1 MRFVL
6 HFDSI
11 SISIS
16 ISISLLFYSTMPTI
30 AGPSSSPHKHIVAA
44 RSENTGVPE
53 VNTPRKRKLRSD
65 SADEVASTAI
75 VTESSFATPMK
86 WKSPRRCAVSSPK
99 TLKKEDSKGKLDSP
113 VMSAVKDRFDC
124 LDVKSKWNPREDDQ
138 MKAVKEALHVSK
150 APSTVV
156 CREDEQRRV
165 LEFVKGCM
173 EQKKAGSLYI
183 CGCPGTGKSLSM
195 EKIRQQAEDW
205 AQQVISLVLCVS
217 SGLGDIHFI
226 HGFFQEGLPC
236 LETVSVNCTSL
247 TKTTDI
253 FSKILG
259 ESETGKKVNG
269 PSSPLQRLQVLFSQ
283 KQQSSSTKMMLII
296 ADEMDYLITRDR
308 GVLHELFMLTTLPFS
323 RCILIGVANAIDLAD
338 RFLPKLK
345 SLNCK
350 PLVVTF
356 RAYSM
361 EQILRILQERLVEL
375 PYVAF
380 QSKALEL
387 CARKVSAASGDMRK
401 ALSVCRSALEI
412 LETEV
417 KGSTEQ
423 EPQSPVT
430 EDQVVKMDHMV
441 AALSKT
447 FKSPVVDTIQ
457 SLPQHQ
463 QIIVCSAAKAFR
475 GSKKDRS
482 IAELNKLYTEICKSS
497 MITPAGITEFTNMC
511 TVLNDQGILKLSNAR
526 DDKLKR
532 VSLRVDEADITFA
545 LKPSLEMSAVSISS
559 VKSNLSAVKAIAVTH
574 HRPPP
579 SFRCP
584 SSLASLSTTTSL
596 HCNDV
601 SSISRSK
608 LLPPSRLH
616 PIKSS
621 PSPTPSLAD
630 SSVNQLTKFKEA
642 AEKGNLVPLYRCVF
656 SDHLTPIL
664 AYRCLVKEDD
674 RDAPSFLFE
683 SVEPGLQAS
692 NIGRYSVVGAQP
704 TIEIVAKGNVVTVMD
719 HGAVR
724 RTVEEVDD
732 PMMVPQKIMEE
743 WEPQRIDELPE
754 AFCGGWVGYFS
765 YDTVRFVE
773 KKKLPFSNAPEDD
786 RSLPDVH
793 LGLYDDV
800 IVFDHVEKK
809 AYVIHWVRIDK
820 DRSVEDNYTDGMYQ
834 LESLVSRIQDQKPP
848 KMPTGFIKL
857 RTEQFGPKLE
867 KSTMTSE
874 AYKEAVLEAKEHI
887 LAGDIF
893 QIVLSQRF
901 ERRTFADPFEI
912 YRALRIVNPSPYMA
926 YLQARGCILVASSPE
941 ILLRSKNRKITNRP
955 LAGTVRR
962 GKTPKE
968 DLMLEKELLSDEK
981 QCAEHIML
989 VDLGRNDVGKVS
1001 KPGSVEVEKLMNI
1014 ERYSHV
1020 MHISSTVKGEL
1031 LDDLTS
1037 WDALRA
1043 ALPVGTVSGAP
1054 KVKAME
1060 LIDKLEVTRRGP
1072 YSGGFGGI
1080 SFNGDM
1086 DIALALRTMVFPT
1099 NTRYDTLYSYKHSQ
1113 RRREWIAH
1121 IQAGAGVVADSNP
1134 EDEQRECENKA
1145 AALARAIDLAESS
1158 FLETPVV
1165 TRPRINNVLE

>member
-1 MRFVL
+1 
-6 HFDSI
+6 
-11 SISIS
+11 
-16 ISISLLFYSTMPTI
+16 MPTI

-44 RSENTGVPE
+44 RSENTGVSE

-65 SADEVASTAI
+65 SAAEVASTAI

-99 TLKKEDSKGKLDSP
+99 ALKKEDSKGKLESP

-124 LDVKSKWNPREDDQ
+124 LDVKSKWNPRDDDQ
-138 MKAVKEALHVSK
+138 MRAVKEALHVSK

-195 EKIRQQAEDW
+195 EKIRQQADDW
-205 AQQVISLVLCVS
+205 AQ
-217 SGLGDIHFI
+217 
-226 HGFFQEGLPC
+226 QEGLPC

-269 PSSPLQRLQVLFSQ
+269 SSSPLQQLQVLFSQ

-323 RCILIGVANAIDLAD
+323 RCILIGTVLCDHIHLMCQFPLLIPNCKFIYRFRSPGVANAIDLAD

-417 KGSTEQ
+417 KGSTDQ

-545 LKPSLEMSAVSISS
+545 LKKIIESKEMSAVSISS
-559 VKSNLSAVKAIAVTH
+559 VKSNLSAVKAVAVTH

-584 SSLASLSTTTSL
+584 SSLASLSSTTTTSL

-621 PSPTPSLAD
+621 PSPTPSLAAD
-630 SSVNQLTKFKEA
+630 SSANQLAKFKEA

-719 HGAVR
+719 HGAGR

-732 PMMVPQKIMEE
+732 PMVVPQKIMEE

-765 YDTVRFVE
+765 YDTVRYVE

-820 DRSVEDNYTDGMYQ
+820 DRSVEDNYSDGMYQ

-901 ERRTFADPFEI
+901 EKRTFADPFEI

-968 DLMLEKELLSDEK
+968 DLMQEKELLSDEK

-1086 DIALALRTMVFPT
+1086 DIALSLRTMVFPT
-1099 NTRYDTLYSYKHSQ
+1099 NTRYDTLYSYKHPQ

-1158 FLETPVV
+1158 FLETPEV